1 MRRTMSPFLG
11 DRSKNLL
18 FLEFNFEYVIFV
30 QSTDGRLRCKGA
42 FRRGGGGERSSTSP
56 LISSATEFYFPPLF
70 SFNKFHPSLNFFS
83 QSSL

>member
-42 FRRGGGGERSSTSP
+42 FRRGGGGSGV
-56 LISSATEFYFPPLF
+56 AHPP
-70 SFNKFHPSLNFFS
+70 
-83 QSSL
+83 